1 MKYSPD
7 QIKEEFKIAL
17 SKRNLKNKNKGQEFN
32 RAIYN
37 FIYEKVFKDIKKE
50 DCKEVGDLIM
60 RVFTDTTKFV
70 FDYGIVIKEVL
81 SEFRSTPG
89 FKEQLIE
96 DLKKESKLNKEH
108 KDLITEVLRLKR
120 YKSEDM
126 EEQEKEDDPDA

>member
-1 MKYSPD
+1 MKYDPD
-7 QIKEEFKIAL
+7 QIKTEFKIAL

-32 RAIYN
+32 RVIDN

-50 DCKEVGDLIM
+50 DCKEVEDFIW
-60 RVFTDTTKFV
+60 RVFTDTTRFV

-89 FKEQLIE
+89 FKKQLIE
-96 DLKKESKLNKEH
+96 DLKKESKLNKEN

-120 YKSEDM
+120 YKLEDFEM
-126 EEQEKEDDPDA
+126 QEKEDDIDA